1 MSYASVWRLAIR
13 YLIVPVTL
21 GEITKIGCSNL
32 TIILCTT
39 ARLCFNIFHCALAR
53 SAASFCHHMI
63 KSTHSAPCDFKLE
76 KKITSSRASQTG
88 HRKCKPGI
96 MQRLCTG
103 LCLCVCV
110 SLYQADVILGW
121 SPVLGWEWD
130 AKGPGHFRTICFYTG
145 NPNCR
150 FSTRYLELKERQG
163 KDWEEKRGEETEM
176 VCMFQEWQLVYTL

>member
-32 TIILCTT
+32 TVILCTT

-63 KSTHSAPCDFKLE
+63 KSTHSVPCDFKLE

-110 SLYQADVILGW
+110 SMSSWCHSGMESSTGMGMRCQGARPLSHGFVFTQETLTA
-121 SPVLGWEWD
+121 
-130 AKGPGHFRTICFYTG
+130 CF
-145 NPNCR
+145 P
-150 FSTRYLELKERQG
+150 L
-163 KDWEEKRGEETEM
+163 DI
-176 VCMFQEWQLVYTL
+176 